1 MIRGPKSASA
11 LSREAFFLDFAK
23 EIRGKFRNVPLMVT
37 GGFRSRE
44 AMENALREDA
54 CDIVGIG
61 RPAVLN
67 PNLPKNLIFNKEVK
81 SQDAKAYARKAP
93 DLLLPKL
100 LGIQVMSGGAETV
113 SRAVCTFDMMT
124 RKDSLIQ
131 MIEMVYEA
139 NAIDVSSIAALS
151 FVNLARK
158 VFLSWTAC
166 IY

>member
-1 MIRGPKSASA
+1 MISGPKSAST

-44 AMENALREDA
+44 AMESALREDA

-67 PNLPKNLIFNKEVK
+67 PSLPKNLIFNKEVK
-81 SQDAKAYARKAP
+81 SEDAKAYARKAP

-100 LGIQVMSGGAETV
+100 LGIKVMAGGAETV
-113 SRAVCTFDMMT
+113 SSAYKNLCLDQNNWLTQIIGLVH
-124 RKDSLIQ
+124 K
-131 MIEMVYEA
+131 A
-139 NAIDVSSIAALS
+139 NAIDVNRIADLLL
-151 FVNLARK
+151 LAQN
-158 VFLSWTAC
+158 VSLLDYF
-166 IY
+166 